1 MTSKTAQAA
10 VKRPGAGVAIDRDR
24 LVRLRQEALL
34 SRSQLA
40 AKMSGGPC
48 EACGEDYTHA
58 GDCPNGRQYTI
69 TPDAIAK
76 IENGYRRPKTSTL
89 ARLCTA
95 LGCEPEEL
103 LPGPDVPPPLA
114 PVAGPVACEHCNALY
129 GHEAGCKDA
138 T

>member
-1 MTSKTAQAA
+1 MVNRATRAA
-10 VKRPGAGVAIDRDR
+10 ARRPGAGVTIDRGR

-40 AKMSGGPC
+40 AKMST
-48 EACGEDYTHA
+48 GE
-58 GDCPNGRQYTI
+58 YTI

-95 LGCEPEEL
+95 LGCEPEQL
-103 LPGPDVPPPLA
+103 LPGPDMPPS
-114 PVAGPVACEHCNALY
+114 GPVPCAHCGGLF
-129 GHEAGCKDA
+129 GHESGCQDA